1 MPLLWA
7 EMPVTRDS
15 AIKKCTNP
23 SLKPGQDAP
32 STPPTTLIWFR
43 MCAAFKAV
51 IRNTTGI
58 LSPDGQ
64 EHTSIWKVF
73 AHWVGVVTPSVV
85 RGAAITQ
92 RTSFLVASRNEKIRR
107 LFGVCCTV
115 AFLCGISLLG
125 KTASQISFLNRT
137 VEQVFWIGPRNISR
151 NLLIFYIY
159 FLVND

>member
-51 IRNTTGI
+51 IRNTIGT
-58 LSPDGQ
+58 LSPGGQ

-92 RTSFLVASRNEKIRR
+92 RTSFLVASRMKRFAGFSGFVVLW
-107 LFGVCCTV
+107 LFFAGS
-115 AFLCGISLLG
+115 LCWAKLRARYHS
-125 KTASQISFLNRT
+125 
-137 VEQVFWIGPRNISR
+137 
-151 NLLIFYIY
+151 
-159 FLVND
+159 